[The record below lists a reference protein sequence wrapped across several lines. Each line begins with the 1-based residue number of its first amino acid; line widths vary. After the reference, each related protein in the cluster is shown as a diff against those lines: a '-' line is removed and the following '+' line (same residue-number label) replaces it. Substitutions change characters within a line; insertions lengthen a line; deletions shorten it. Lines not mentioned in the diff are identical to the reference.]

1 MRRKFFCFLI
11 GCSAIFAQ
19 EYGVS
24 DLIDVY
30 SENGYQSKYE
40 ELELKKLESSYT
52 ELKKGNRNGA
62 KFILVTDYSSEES
75 DTFES
80 SIKVS
85 YDFFNIK
92 STYDYKESDW
102 SSSIGV
108 EKDIKDYI
116 YSENSYDLSIFESE
130 EKVTKNELEE
140 EREEDILEIISLY
153 KDYQDKLIEMDL
165 YLENKVYLFAEYKT
179 LEKEYEIGIEN
190 RLNYKYAKIK
200 YENILRDID
209 NLSKEIEDLKNSF
222 IDSYKIEISAD
233 DVLLPFDDKLL
244 SMDINFDKIGQR
256 EVESL
261 VYEKK
266 KAEETEKYGIF
277 LDKSPD
283 MTLGADYLLDDD
295 EWQISF
301 TLSKTF
307 GDYSSD
313 ILENKLEVEKYDIKI
328 KEAEENN
335 KLEKKKLK
343 NEYESLKVEI
353 DKYKSTAEVNEM
365 EYLIKKE
372 KYEQGNGDYID
383 YMDAYDQYN
392 EAKSTY
398 LKKVNEF
405 KALIFEILNRR

>member
-19 EYGVS
+19 EYGVA

-30 SENGYQSKYE
+30 SKNGYQGQYE
-40 ELELKKLESSYT
+40 ELELKKLESNYT
-52 ELKKGNRNGA
+52 ELEKGNRNGA
-62 KFILVTDYSSEES
+62 TFLWDTDYSSEDS

-80 SIKVS
+80 SLKVT
-85 YDFFNIK
+85 YDFFNVK
-92 STYDYKESDW
+92 STYDFEDSEW
-102 SSSIGV
+102 SSSVGV

-130 EKVTKNELEE
+130 EKVTKNELEG
-140 EREEDILEIISLY
+140 EREEDVLEIISLY
-153 KDYQDKLIEMDL
+153 KDYQEKLIEMDL
-165 YLENKVYLFAEYKT
+165 YVENRDYLLAEYKK
-179 LEKEYEIGIEN
+179 LEKEYDLGIEN
-190 RLNYKYAKIK
+190 KLNYKYAKIK

-222 IDSYKIEISAD
+222 IDSYKIEINNED
-233 DVLLPFDDKLL
+233 TLLPFDDGLL
-244 SMDINFDKIGQR
+244 NVEISFDKIGQR

-266 KAEETEKYGIF
+266 MAEETEKYGIF
-277 LDKSPD
+277 VDKTPD
-283 MTLGADYLLDDD
+283 MTLGADYLLDEDD
-295 EWQISF
+295 WQVSF

-313 ILENKLEVEKYDIKI
+313 IVENKLEVQKYEIKI

-343 NEYESLKVEI
+343 NEYDSLKVEI

-372 KYEQGNGDYID
+372 KYEKGNGDYID

-398 LKKVNEF
+398 LKKVNEL

>member
-1 MRRKFFCFLI
+1 MRRKIFYFLI
-11 GCSAIFAQ
+11 ACSAIFAQ

-52 ELKKGNRNGA
+52 ELEKGSKNGA
-62 KFILVTDYSSEES
+62 TFLWDTDYNSEDSDNLES
-75 DTFES
+75 TL
-80 SIKVS
+80 KLT

-92 STYDYKESDW
+92 STYDSSDNEW

-130 EKVTKNELEE
+130 EKVTKNEIEG

-153 KDYQDKLIEMDL
+153 KDYQEKLIEMDL

-313 ILENKLEVEKYDIKI
+313 IVENKLEVEKYDIKI

-398 LKKVNEF
+398 LKKVNEL

>member
-1 MRRKFFCFLI
+1 
-11 GCSAIFAQ
+11 
-19 EYGVS
+19 
-24 DLIDVY
+24 
-30 SENGYQSKYE
+30 
-40 ELELKKLESSYT
+40 
-52 ELKKGNRNGA
+52 
-62 KFILVTDYSSEES
+62 
-75 DTFES
+75 
-80 SIKVS
+80 
-85 YDFFNIK
+85 
-92 STYDYKESDW
+92 
-102 SSSIGV
+102 
-108 EKDIKDYI
+108 
-116 YSENSYDLSIFESE
+116 
-130 EKVTKNELEE
+130 
-140 EREEDILEIISLY
+140 
-153 KDYQDKLIEMDL
+153 
-165 YLENKVYLFAEYKT
+165 LENKVYLFAEYKT

-372 KYEQGNGDYID
+372 KY
-383 YMDAYDQYN
+383 
-392 EAKSTY
+392 
-398 LKKVNEF
+398 
-405 KALIFEILNRR
+405 